1 MQVCFTMCK
10 TLCKSVLL
18 CVKLYANLKPKERS
32 CFAWKDCLASKI
44 TEELKKCELD
54 FMASRFMLKN

>member
-1 MQVCFTMCK
+1 MCNI
-10 TLCKSVLL
+10 LYESVLL
-18 CVKLYANLKPKERS
+18 CVQLYASLKAKERS